1 MPMLHTAARTL
12 SLISALLVGAA
23 PAQAEVL
30 DRSTRGFTLSNVVEV
45 PVPPAEAWQGLV
57 NDVGRWWPS
66 DHTWFGDA
74 AALSIDARAGG
85 CFCER
90 SGDKEAAHMQVV
102 YVEPGKLLRMLGA
115 LGPLQGMGL
124 NGALDWK
131 FEAIEG
137 GTRITM
143 WNRVGGYTPDDLG
156 AFADVVDRVQA
167 QQLGG
172 LAHHLGG
179 KPGIR

>member
-1 MPMLHTAARTL
+1 MPLLLSATRSL
-12 SLISALLVGAA
+12 SLFAALLLAA
-23 PAQAEVL
+23 TTAQAEVL
-30 DRSTRGFTLSNVVEV
+30 DRSTRGFTLRNVVDV
-45 PVPPAEAWQGLV
+45 PVTPAQAWKGLV
-57 NDVGRWWPS
+57 DDVGQWWPS
-66 DHTWFGDA
+66 EHTWFGDA
-74 AALSIDARAGG
+74 AALSIEARAGG

-90 SGDKEAAHMQVV
+90 SADREAAHMQVA

-143 WNRVGGYTPDDLG
+143 WNQVGGYTPDDLG
-156 AFADVVDRVQA
+156 AFAAVVDKVQA

-172 LAHHLGG
+172 LADHLGAH
-179 KPGIR
+179 

>member
-1 MPMLHTAARTL
+1 MPVPHAATRTL
-12 SLISALLVGAA
+12 ILFSALLFCIA
-23 PAQAEVL
+23 PVRAEVL
-30 DRSTRGFTLSNVVEV
+30 DRSTRGFTLSNAVEV
-45 PVPPAEAWQGLV
+45 PVPPEQAWQGLV
-57 NDVGRWWPS
+57 NDVGQWWPS

-74 AALSIDARAGG
+74 SALSIDARAGG

-90 SGDKEAAHMQVV
+90 SGPKEAAHMQVA

-124 NGALDWK
+124 NGTLDWT
-131 FEAIEG
+131 FESIEG

-156 AFADVVDRVQA
+156 AFAAVVDRVQA

-172 LAHHLGG
+172 LAQHLGG
-179 KPGIR
+179 EAGIR

>member
-1 MPMLHTAARTL
+1 MRIP
-12 SLISALLVGAA
+12 ALLCLLAMTTPPAA
-23 PAQAEVL
+23 AEVL

-57 NDVGRWWPS
+57 RDVGQWWPS

-74 AALSIDARAGG
+74 TALSIEARAGG

-90 SGDKEAAHMQVV
+90 KGTQEAAHMQVA
-102 YVEPGKLLRMLGA
+102 YVDPGKLLRMLGA

-124 NGALDWK
+124 NGTLDWK

-172 LAHHLGG
+172 LAEHLGG
-179 KPGIR
+179 SAGLR

>member
-1 MPMLHTAARTL
+1 MRITLLICLLALASSPAA
-12 SLISALLVGAA
+12 
-23 PAQAEVL
+23 AEVL
-30 DRSTRGFTLSNVVEV
+30 DRSTRGFTLSNTVEV
-45 PVPPAEAWQGLV
+45 PVSPAKAWQALV
-57 NDVGRWWPS
+57 EDVGQWWPA

-74 AALSIDARAGG
+74 AALSIEARAGG

-90 SGDKEAAHMQVV
+90 SGDREAAHMQVA

-156 AFADVVDRVQA
+156 AFAEVVDRVKA
-167 QQLGG
+167 QQLSG
-172 LAHHLGG
+172 LAEHLGS
-179 KPGIR
+179 PQGIR